1 MRCGI
6 NRDDRKKEDRFRSG
20 HVYVI
25 QVRDDEEWK
34 CVVPV
39 MKDIFWI
46 FCKKSDSEKQNDN
59 MLVGAGT
66 GIGTGTEVEAG
77 APESFETDINRNE
90 VEVAVSSCDDSDFG
104 NIPYIQVAL
113 ENLEEIAEFMN
124 DMQEIFDTA
133 DGWERKIH
141 DLMLE
146 HAGMERLLQVTSEF
160 LQNPLT
166 VIGLD
171 FTFVAEAGSKYL
183 PPRARLYTDEGL
195 NVEYVN
201 ALLQNETYREMA
213 DTHETVMFPA
223 YISGCRSMNRN
234 LFVDEKATHRL
245 ILTECRVEIT
255 QGVIC
260 VLDILSEK
268 LEFLLAHEE
277 EETDPDRDI
286 EQIFVRVLS
295 DRTADY
301 MQISR
306 ELSELGWGGN
316 HEYMCLILQITYL
329 NQQNL
334 STKAISRYIK
344 KKLGDSVSFL
354 YQDEIVVFFD
364 LTRLGMNQEEVAG
377 KLVYFI
383 RDTYL
388 KAGYSR
394 VMTGHMNL
402 RRQYVQAKT
411 ALDVGSRKKPYLWI
425 HYFSQVAMTYI
436 LEQATKR
443 LPGTMICHEGLLEL
457 KKHDEE
463 NQTQYM
469 ETLRVYLEQH
479 LSATQAARELFIH
492 RSTFLYRL
500 DRIRE
505 ILQSDLDDPEEIF
518 YLELSFRLLEQ
529 ERREGI
535 IKIFAVWTACSFNV
549 DFAHAERTFLSSR
562 SGWLFFFAPKDVTLF
577 IAFSRQNRMNAIMM
591 KLTTEEMKEDATDT
605 NRIHPAVA
613 LGGCIISVMILLLLI
628 VPGSPAFMAPQ
639 SFAALIVWVLMGV
652 TFYFVSKKNF
662 AKISKREMD
671 YLILGNVQVV
681 RGMRKGKDQ
690 GSVVQGNVVQPKI

>member
-1 MRCGI
+1 MRLSSVYLYEKIKEKYEILKKGNLSGNDGYLRPFLRCGI

-25 QVRDDEEWK
+25 QVRDDEEWER
-34 CVVPV
+34 VVPV

-59 MLVGAGT
+59 MLVGAGP

-90 VEVAVSSCDDSDFG
+90 VEVVVSSCDDSDFG

-171 FTFVAEAGSKYL
+171 FTFAAEAGSKYL

-529 ERREGI
+529 E
-535 IKIFAVWTACSFNV
+535 
-549 DFAHAERTFLSSR
+549 
-562 SGWLFFFAPKDVTLF
+562 
-577 IAFSRQNRMNAIMM
+577 
-591 KLTTEEMKEDATDT
+591 EEKE
-605 NRIHPAVA
+605 
-613 LGGCIISVMILLLLI
+613 
-628 VPGSPAFMAPQ
+628 
-639 SFAALIVWVLMGV
+639 
-652 TFYFVSKKNF
+652 
-662 AKISKREMD
+662 
-671 YLILGNVQVV
+671 
-681 RGMRKGKDQ
+681 
-690 GSVVQGNVVQPKI
+690 

>member
-1 MRCGI
+1 MRLSSVYLYEKIKEKYEILKKGNLSGNDGYLRPFLRCGI

-25 QVRDDEEWK
+25 QVRDDEEWER
-34 CVVPV
+34 VVPV

-59 MLVGAGT
+59 MIVGAGT
-66 GIGTGTEVEAG
+66 GIGTGTKVEAG

-268 LEFLLAHEE
+268 LEFLLTHEE

-529 ERREGI
+529 E
-535 IKIFAVWTACSFNV
+535 
-549 DFAHAERTFLSSR
+549 
-562 SGWLFFFAPKDVTLF
+562 
-577 IAFSRQNRMNAIMM
+577 
-591 KLTTEEMKEDATDT
+591 EEKE
-605 NRIHPAVA
+605 
-613 LGGCIISVMILLLLI
+613 
-628 VPGSPAFMAPQ
+628 
-639 SFAALIVWVLMGV
+639 
-652 TFYFVSKKNF
+652 
-662 AKISKREMD
+662 
-671 YLILGNVQVV
+671 
-681 RGMRKGKDQ
+681 
-690 GSVVQGNVVQPKI
+690 

>member
-1 MRCGI
+1 MRLSSVYLYEKIKEKYEILKKGNLSGNDGYLRPFLRCGI

-25 QVRDDEEWK
+25 QVRDDEEWER
-34 CVVPV
+34 VVPV

-59 MLVGAGT
+59 MIVGAGT

-268 LEFLLAHEE
+268 LEFLLTHEE

-443 LPGTMICHEGLLEL
+443 LPGTMLCHEGLLEL

-529 ERREGI
+529 E
-535 IKIFAVWTACSFNV
+535 
-549 DFAHAERTFLSSR
+549 
-562 SGWLFFFAPKDVTLF
+562 
-577 IAFSRQNRMNAIMM
+577 
-591 KLTTEEMKEDATDT
+591 EEKE
-605 NRIHPAVA
+605 
-613 LGGCIISVMILLLLI
+613 
-628 VPGSPAFMAPQ
+628 
-639 SFAALIVWVLMGV
+639 
-652 TFYFVSKKNF
+652 
-662 AKISKREMD
+662 
-671 YLILGNVQVV
+671 
-681 RGMRKGKDQ
+681 
-690 GSVVQGNVVQPKI
+690 

>member
-1 MRCGI
+1 MRLSSVYLYEKIKEKYEILKKGNLSGNDGYLRPFLRCGI

-25 QVRDDEEWK
+25 QVRDDEEWER
-34 CVVPV
+34 VVPV

-505 ILQSDLDDPEEIF
+505 ILQSDLDDAEEIF

-529 ERREGI
+529 E
-535 IKIFAVWTACSFNV
+535 
-549 DFAHAERTFLSSR
+549 
-562 SGWLFFFAPKDVTLF
+562 
-577 IAFSRQNRMNAIMM
+577 
-591 KLTTEEMKEDATDT
+591 EEKE
-605 NRIHPAVA
+605 
-613 LGGCIISVMILLLLI
+613 
-628 VPGSPAFMAPQ
+628 
-639 SFAALIVWVLMGV
+639 
-652 TFYFVSKKNF
+652 
-662 AKISKREMD
+662 
-671 YLILGNVQVV
+671 
-681 RGMRKGKDQ
+681 
-690 GSVVQGNVVQPKI
+690 

>member
-1 MRCGI
+1 MRLSSVYLYEKIKEKYEILKKGNLSGNDGYLRPFLRCGI

-25 QVRDDEEWK
+25 QVRDDEEWER
-34 CVVPV
+34 VVPV

-59 MLVGAGT
+59 MIVGAGT

-505 ILQSDLDDPEEIF
+505 ILQSDLADPEEIF

-529 ERREGI
+529 E
-535 IKIFAVWTACSFNV
+535 
-549 DFAHAERTFLSSR
+549 
-562 SGWLFFFAPKDVTLF
+562 
-577 IAFSRQNRMNAIMM
+577 
-591 KLTTEEMKEDATDT
+591 EEKE
-605 NRIHPAVA
+605 
-613 LGGCIISVMILLLLI
+613 
-628 VPGSPAFMAPQ
+628 
-639 SFAALIVWVLMGV
+639 
-652 TFYFVSKKNF
+652 
-662 AKISKREMD
+662 
-671 YLILGNVQVV
+671 
-681 RGMRKGKDQ
+681 
-690 GSVVQGNVVQPKI
+690 

>member
-1 MRCGI
+1 MRLSSVYLYEKIKEKYEILKKGNLSGNDGYLRPFLRCGI

-34 CVVPV
+34 RVVPV

-59 MLVGAGT
+59 MIVGAGT

-277 EETDPDRDI
+277 EEADPDRDI

-529 ERREGI
+529 E
-535 IKIFAVWTACSFNV
+535 
-549 DFAHAERTFLSSR
+549 
-562 SGWLFFFAPKDVTLF
+562 
-577 IAFSRQNRMNAIMM
+577 
-591 KLTTEEMKEDATDT
+591 EEKE
-605 NRIHPAVA
+605 
-613 LGGCIISVMILLLLI
+613 
-628 VPGSPAFMAPQ
+628 
-639 SFAALIVWVLMGV
+639 
-652 TFYFVSKKNF
+652 
-662 AKISKREMD
+662 
-671 YLILGNVQVV
+671 
-681 RGMRKGKDQ
+681 
-690 GSVVQGNVVQPKI
+690 

>member
-1 MRCGI
+1 MRLSSVYLYEKIKEKYEILKKGNLSGNDGYLRPFLRCGI

-25 QVRDDEEWK
+25 QVRDDEEWER
-34 CVVPV
+34 VVPV

-90 VEVAVSSCDDSDFG
+90 VEVVVSSCDDSDFG

-171 FTFVAEAGSKYL
+171 FTFAAEAGSKYL

-505 ILQSDLDDPEEIF
+505 ILQSDMDDPEEIF

-529 ERREGI
+529 E
-535 IKIFAVWTACSFNV
+535 
-549 DFAHAERTFLSSR
+549 
-562 SGWLFFFAPKDVTLF
+562 
-577 IAFSRQNRMNAIMM
+577 
-591 KLTTEEMKEDATDT
+591 EEKE
-605 NRIHPAVA
+605 
-613 LGGCIISVMILLLLI
+613 
-628 VPGSPAFMAPQ
+628 
-639 SFAALIVWVLMGV
+639 
-652 TFYFVSKKNF
+652 
-662 AKISKREMD
+662 
-671 YLILGNVQVV
+671 
-681 RGMRKGKDQ
+681 
-690 GSVVQGNVVQPKI
+690 

>member
-1 MRCGI
+1 MRLSSVYLYEKIKEKYEILKKGNLSGNDGYLRPFLRCGI

-34 CVVPV
+34 RVVPV

-234 LFVDEKATHRL
+234 LFMDEKATHRL

-334 STKAISRYIK
+334 STKAICRYIK

-463 NQTQYM
+463 NQTKYM

-529 ERREGI
+529 E
-535 IKIFAVWTACSFNV
+535 
-549 DFAHAERTFLSSR
+549 
-562 SGWLFFFAPKDVTLF
+562 
-577 IAFSRQNRMNAIMM
+577 
-591 KLTTEEMKEDATDT
+591 EEKE
-605 NRIHPAVA
+605 
-613 LGGCIISVMILLLLI
+613 
-628 VPGSPAFMAPQ
+628 
-639 SFAALIVWVLMGV
+639 
-652 TFYFVSKKNF
+652 
-662 AKISKREMD
+662 
-671 YLILGNVQVV
+671 
-681 RGMRKGKDQ
+681 
-690 GSVVQGNVVQPKI
+690 

>member
-1 MRCGI
+1 MRLSSVYLYEKIKEKYEILKKGNLSGNDGYLRPFLRCGI

-25 QVRDDEEWK
+25 QVRDDEEWER
-34 CVVPV
+34 VVPV

-171 FTFVAEAGSKYL
+171 FTFAAEAGSKYL

-268 LEFLLAHEE
+268 LEFLLTHEE

-529 ERREGI
+529 E
-535 IKIFAVWTACSFNV
+535 
-549 DFAHAERTFLSSR
+549 
-562 SGWLFFFAPKDVTLF
+562 
-577 IAFSRQNRMNAIMM
+577 
-591 KLTTEEMKEDATDT
+591 EEKE
-605 NRIHPAVA
+605 
-613 LGGCIISVMILLLLI
+613 
-628 VPGSPAFMAPQ
+628 
-639 SFAALIVWVLMGV
+639 
-652 TFYFVSKKNF
+652 
-662 AKISKREMD
+662 
-671 YLILGNVQVV
+671 
-681 RGMRKGKDQ
+681 
-690 GSVVQGNVVQPKI
+690 

>member
-1 MRCGI
+1 MRLSSVYLYEKIKEKYEILKKGNLSGNDGYLRPFLRCGI

-25 QVRDDEEWK
+25 QVRDDEEWER
-34 CVVPV
+34 VVQV

-59 MLVGAGT
+59 MIVGAGT

-146 HAGMERLLQVTSEF
+146 HVGMERLLQVTSEF

-529 ERREGI
+529 E
-535 IKIFAVWTACSFNV
+535 
-549 DFAHAERTFLSSR
+549 
-562 SGWLFFFAPKDVTLF
+562 
-577 IAFSRQNRMNAIMM
+577 
-591 KLTTEEMKEDATDT
+591 EEKE
-605 NRIHPAVA
+605 
-613 LGGCIISVMILLLLI
+613 
-628 VPGSPAFMAPQ
+628 
-639 SFAALIVWVLMGV
+639 
-652 TFYFVSKKNF
+652 
-662 AKISKREMD
+662 
-671 YLILGNVQVV
+671 
-681 RGMRKGKDQ
+681 
-690 GSVVQGNVVQPKI
+690 

>member
-1 MRCGI
+1 MRLSSVYLYEKIKEKYEILKKGNLSGNDGYLRPFLRCGI

-34 CVVPV
+34 RVVPV

-59 MLVGAGT
+59 MIVGVGT

-77 APESFETDINRNE
+77 VPESFETDINRNE

-529 ERREGI
+529 E
-535 IKIFAVWTACSFNV
+535 
-549 DFAHAERTFLSSR
+549 
-562 SGWLFFFAPKDVTLF
+562 
-577 IAFSRQNRMNAIMM
+577 
-591 KLTTEEMKEDATDT
+591 EEKE
-605 NRIHPAVA
+605 
-613 LGGCIISVMILLLLI
+613 
-628 VPGSPAFMAPQ
+628 
-639 SFAALIVWVLMGV
+639 
-652 TFYFVSKKNF
+652 
-662 AKISKREMD
+662 
-671 YLILGNVQVV
+671 
-681 RGMRKGKDQ
+681 
-690 GSVVQGNVVQPKI
+690 

>member
-1 MRCGI
+1 MRLSSVYLYEKIKEKYEILKKGNLSGNDGYLRPFLRCGI

-25 QVRDDEEWK
+25 QVRDDEEWER
-34 CVVPV
+34 VVPV

-59 MLVGAGT
+59 MIVGAGI

-146 HAGMERLLQVTSEF
+146 HVGMERLLQVTSEF

-529 ERREGI
+529 E
-535 IKIFAVWTACSFNV
+535 
-549 DFAHAERTFLSSR
+549 
-562 SGWLFFFAPKDVTLF
+562 
-577 IAFSRQNRMNAIMM
+577 
-591 KLTTEEMKEDATDT
+591 EEKE
-605 NRIHPAVA
+605 
-613 LGGCIISVMILLLLI
+613 
-628 VPGSPAFMAPQ
+628 
-639 SFAALIVWVLMGV
+639 
-652 TFYFVSKKNF
+652 
-662 AKISKREMD
+662 
-671 YLILGNVQVV
+671 
-681 RGMRKGKDQ
+681 
-690 GSVVQGNVVQPKI
+690 

>member
-1 MRCGI
+1 MRLSSVYLYEKIKEKYEILKKGNLSGNDGYLRPFLRCGI

-34 CVVPV
+34 RVVPV

-59 MLVGAGT
+59 MIV

-334 STKAISRYIK
+334 STKAICRYIK

-463 NQTQYM
+463 NQTKYM

-529 ERREGI
+529 E
-535 IKIFAVWTACSFNV
+535 
-549 DFAHAERTFLSSR
+549 
-562 SGWLFFFAPKDVTLF
+562 
-577 IAFSRQNRMNAIMM
+577 
-591 KLTTEEMKEDATDT
+591 EEKE
-605 NRIHPAVA
+605 
-613 LGGCIISVMILLLLI
+613 
-628 VPGSPAFMAPQ
+628 
-639 SFAALIVWVLMGV
+639 
-652 TFYFVSKKNF
+652 
-662 AKISKREMD
+662 
-671 YLILGNVQVV
+671 
-681 RGMRKGKDQ
+681 
-690 GSVVQGNVVQPKI
+690 

>member
-1 MRCGI
+1 MRLSSVYLYEKIKEKYEILKKGNLSGNDGYLRPFLRCGI

-25 QVRDDEEWK
+25 QVRDDEEWER
-34 CVVPV
+34 VVPV

-59 MLVGAGT
+59 MIVGAGT

-146 HAGMERLLQVTSEF
+146 HVGMERLLQVTSEF

-505 ILQSDLDDPEEIF
+505 ILQSDLDDAEEIF

-529 ERREGI
+529 E
-535 IKIFAVWTACSFNV
+535 
-549 DFAHAERTFLSSR
+549 
-562 SGWLFFFAPKDVTLF
+562 
-577 IAFSRQNRMNAIMM
+577 
-591 KLTTEEMKEDATDT
+591 EEKE
-605 NRIHPAVA
+605 
-613 LGGCIISVMILLLLI
+613 
-628 VPGSPAFMAPQ
+628 
-639 SFAALIVWVLMGV
+639 
-652 TFYFVSKKNF
+652 
-662 AKISKREMD
+662 
-671 YLILGNVQVV
+671 
-681 RGMRKGKDQ
+681 
-690 GSVVQGNVVQPKI
+690 

>member
-1 MRCGI
+1 MRLSSVYLYEKIKEKYEILKKGNLSGNDGYLRPFLRCGI

-25 QVRDDEEWK
+25 QVRDDEEWER
-34 CVVPV
+34 VVPV

-59 MLVGAGT
+59 MIVGAGT

-286 EQIFVRVLS
+286 GQIFVRVLS

-334 STKAISRYIK
+334 STKAICRYIK

-463 NQTQYM
+463 NQTKYM

-529 ERREGI
+529 E
-535 IKIFAVWTACSFNV
+535 
-549 DFAHAERTFLSSR
+549 
-562 SGWLFFFAPKDVTLF
+562 
-577 IAFSRQNRMNAIMM
+577 
-591 KLTTEEMKEDATDT
+591 EEKE
-605 NRIHPAVA
+605 
-613 LGGCIISVMILLLLI
+613 
-628 VPGSPAFMAPQ
+628 
-639 SFAALIVWVLMGV
+639 
-652 TFYFVSKKNF
+652 
-662 AKISKREMD
+662 
-671 YLILGNVQVV
+671 
-681 RGMRKGKDQ
+681 
-690 GSVVQGNVVQPKI
+690 

>member
-1 MRCGI
+1 MRLSSVYLYEKIKEKYEILKKGNLSGNDGYLRPFLRCGI

-25 QVRDDEEWK
+25 QVRDDEEWER
-34 CVVPV
+34 VVPV

-59 MLVGAGT
+59 MIVGAGT

-201 ALLQNETYREMA
+201 ALFQNETYREMA

-529 ERREGI
+529 E
-535 IKIFAVWTACSFNV
+535 
-549 DFAHAERTFLSSR
+549 
-562 SGWLFFFAPKDVTLF
+562 
-577 IAFSRQNRMNAIMM
+577 
-591 KLTTEEMKEDATDT
+591 EEKE
-605 NRIHPAVA
+605 
-613 LGGCIISVMILLLLI
+613 
-628 VPGSPAFMAPQ
+628 
-639 SFAALIVWVLMGV
+639 
-652 TFYFVSKKNF
+652 
-662 AKISKREMD
+662 
-671 YLILGNVQVV
+671 
-681 RGMRKGKDQ
+681 
-690 GSVVQGNVVQPKI
+690 

>member
-1 MRCGI
+1 MRLSSVYLYEKIKEKYEILKKGNLSGNDGYLRPFLRCGI

-34 CVVPV
+34 RVVPV

-46 FCKKSDSEKQNDN
+46 FCKKSDAEKQNDN
-59 MLVGAGT
+59 MIV

-90 VEVAVSSCDDSDFG
+90 VEMAVSSCDDSDFG

-146 HAGMERLLQVTSEF
+146 HAGMERLLQVTFEF

-334 STKAISRYIK
+334 STKAICRYIK

-469 ETLRVYLEQH
+469 ETLRVYFEQH

-529 ERREGI
+529 E
-535 IKIFAVWTACSFNV
+535 
-549 DFAHAERTFLSSR
+549 
-562 SGWLFFFAPKDVTLF
+562 
-577 IAFSRQNRMNAIMM
+577 
-591 KLTTEEMKEDATDT
+591 EEKE
-605 NRIHPAVA
+605 
-613 LGGCIISVMILLLLI
+613 
-628 VPGSPAFMAPQ
+628 
-639 SFAALIVWVLMGV
+639 
-652 TFYFVSKKNF
+652 
-662 AKISKREMD
+662 
-671 YLILGNVQVV
+671 
-681 RGMRKGKDQ
+681 
-690 GSVVQGNVVQPKI
+690 

>member
-1 MRCGI
+1 MRLSSVYLYEKIKEKYEILKKGNLSGNDGYLRPFLRCGI

-34 CVVPV
+34 RVVPV

-59 MLVGAGT
+59 MIVGAGT

-213 DTHETVMFPA
+213 DTYETVMFPA

-234 LFVDEKATHRL
+234 LFVDKKATHRL

-301 MQISR
+301 MQVSR

-529 ERREGI
+529 E
-535 IKIFAVWTACSFNV
+535 
-549 DFAHAERTFLSSR
+549 
-562 SGWLFFFAPKDVTLF
+562 
-577 IAFSRQNRMNAIMM
+577 
-591 KLTTEEMKEDATDT
+591 EEKE
-605 NRIHPAVA
+605 
-613 LGGCIISVMILLLLI
+613 
-628 VPGSPAFMAPQ
+628 
-639 SFAALIVWVLMGV
+639 
-652 TFYFVSKKNF
+652 
-662 AKISKREMD
+662 
-671 YLILGNVQVV
+671 
-681 RGMRKGKDQ
+681 
-690 GSVVQGNVVQPKI
+690 

>member
-1 MRCGI
+1 MRLSSVYLYEKIKEKYEILKKGNLSGNDGYLRPFLRCGI

-25 QVRDDEEWK
+25 QVRDDEEWER
-34 CVVPV
+34 VVPV

-59 MLVGAGT
+59 MIVGAGT

-306 ELSELGWGGN
+306 ELSESGWGGN

-334 STKAISRYIK
+334 STKAICRYIK

-463 NQTQYM
+463 NQTKYM

-505 ILQSDLDDPEEIF
+505 ILQSDLDGPEEIF

-529 ERREGI
+529 E
-535 IKIFAVWTACSFNV
+535 
-549 DFAHAERTFLSSR
+549 
-562 SGWLFFFAPKDVTLF
+562 
-577 IAFSRQNRMNAIMM
+577 
-591 KLTTEEMKEDATDT
+591 EEKE
-605 NRIHPAVA
+605 
-613 LGGCIISVMILLLLI
+613 
-628 VPGSPAFMAPQ
+628 
-639 SFAALIVWVLMGV
+639 
-652 TFYFVSKKNF
+652 
-662 AKISKREMD
+662 
-671 YLILGNVQVV
+671 
-681 RGMRKGKDQ
+681 
-690 GSVVQGNVVQPKI
+690 

>member
-1 MRCGI
+1 MRLSSVYLYEKIKEKYEILKKGNLSGNDGYLRPFLRCGI

-25 QVRDDEEWK
+25 QVRDDEEWER
-34 CVVPV
+34 VVPV

-334 STKAISRYIK
+334 STKAICRYIK

-529 ERREGI
+529 E
-535 IKIFAVWTACSFNV
+535 
-549 DFAHAERTFLSSR
+549 
-562 SGWLFFFAPKDVTLF
+562 
-577 IAFSRQNRMNAIMM
+577 
-591 KLTTEEMKEDATDT
+591 EEKE
-605 NRIHPAVA
+605 
-613 LGGCIISVMILLLLI
+613 
-628 VPGSPAFMAPQ
+628 
-639 SFAALIVWVLMGV
+639 
-652 TFYFVSKKNF
+652 
-662 AKISKREMD
+662 
-671 YLILGNVQVV
+671 
-681 RGMRKGKDQ
+681 
-690 GSVVQGNVVQPKI
+690 

>member
-1 MRCGI
+1 MRLSSVYLYEKIKEKYEILKKGNLSGNDGYLRPFLRCGI

-34 CVVPV
+34 RVVPV

-59 MLVGAGT
+59 MVVGAGT

-213 DTHETVMFPA
+213 DTYETVMFPA

-529 ERREGI
+529 E
-535 IKIFAVWTACSFNV
+535 
-549 DFAHAERTFLSSR
+549 
-562 SGWLFFFAPKDVTLF
+562 
-577 IAFSRQNRMNAIMM
+577 
-591 KLTTEEMKEDATDT
+591 EEKE
-605 NRIHPAVA
+605 
-613 LGGCIISVMILLLLI
+613 
-628 VPGSPAFMAPQ
+628 
-639 SFAALIVWVLMGV
+639 
-652 TFYFVSKKNF
+652 
-662 AKISKREMD
+662 
-671 YLILGNVQVV
+671 
-681 RGMRKGKDQ
+681 
-690 GSVVQGNVVQPKI
+690 

>member
-1 MRCGI
+1 MRLSSVYLYEKIKEKYEILKKGNLSGNDGYLRPFLRCGI

-25 QVRDDEEWK
+25 QVRDDEEWER
-34 CVVPV
+34 VVPV

-59 MLVGAGT
+59 MIVGAGT

-166 VIGLD
+166 VIGLA

-529 ERREGI
+529 E
-535 IKIFAVWTACSFNV
+535 
-549 DFAHAERTFLSSR
+549 
-562 SGWLFFFAPKDVTLF
+562 
-577 IAFSRQNRMNAIMM
+577 
-591 KLTTEEMKEDATDT
+591 EEKE
-605 NRIHPAVA
+605 
-613 LGGCIISVMILLLLI
+613 
-628 VPGSPAFMAPQ
+628 
-639 SFAALIVWVLMGV
+639 
-652 TFYFVSKKNF
+652 
-662 AKISKREMD
+662 
-671 YLILGNVQVV
+671 
-681 RGMRKGKDQ
+681 
-690 GSVVQGNVVQPKI
+690 

>member
-1 MRCGI
+1 MRLSSVYLYEKIKEKYEILKKGSLSGNDVYLRPCLRCGI

-25 QVRDDEEWK
+25 QVRDDEEWER
-34 CVVPV
+34 VVPV

-59 MLVGAGT
+59 MIVGAGT

-113 ENLEEIAEFMN
+113 ENLEVIAEFMN

-268 LEFLLAHEE
+268 LEFLLTHEV

-529 ERREGI
+529 E
-535 IKIFAVWTACSFNV
+535 
-549 DFAHAERTFLSSR
+549 
-562 SGWLFFFAPKDVTLF
+562 
-577 IAFSRQNRMNAIMM
+577 
-591 KLTTEEMKEDATDT
+591 EEKE
-605 NRIHPAVA
+605 
-613 LGGCIISVMILLLLI
+613 
-628 VPGSPAFMAPQ
+628 
-639 SFAALIVWVLMGV
+639 
-652 TFYFVSKKNF
+652 
-662 AKISKREMD
+662 
-671 YLILGNVQVV
+671 
-681 RGMRKGKDQ
+681 
-690 GSVVQGNVVQPKI
+690 

>member
-1 MRCGI
+1 MRLSSVYLYEKIKEKYEILKKGNLSGNDGYLRPFLRCGI

-25 QVRDDEEWK
+25 QVRDDEEWER
-34 CVVPV
+34 VVPV

-90 VEVAVSSCDDSDFG
+90 VEVVVSSCDDSDFG

-171 FTFVAEAGSKYL
+171 FTFAAEAGSKYL

-334 STKAISRYIK
+334 STKAICRYIK

-529 ERREGI
+529 E
-535 IKIFAVWTACSFNV
+535 
-549 DFAHAERTFLSSR
+549 
-562 SGWLFFFAPKDVTLF
+562 
-577 IAFSRQNRMNAIMM
+577 
-591 KLTTEEMKEDATDT
+591 EEKE
-605 NRIHPAVA
+605 
-613 LGGCIISVMILLLLI
+613 
-628 VPGSPAFMAPQ
+628 
-639 SFAALIVWVLMGV
+639 
-652 TFYFVSKKNF
+652 
-662 AKISKREMD
+662 
-671 YLILGNVQVV
+671 
-681 RGMRKGKDQ
+681 
-690 GSVVQGNVVQPKI
+690 

>member
-1 MRCGI
+1 LRLSSVYLYEKIKEKYEILKKGNLSGNDGYLRPFLRCGI

-25 QVRDDEEWK
+25 QVRDDEEWER
-34 CVVPV
+34 VVPV

-59 MLVGAGT
+59 MIVGAGT

-146 HAGMERLLQVTSEF
+146 HVGMERLLQVTSEF

-529 ERREGI
+529 E
-535 IKIFAVWTACSFNV
+535 
-549 DFAHAERTFLSSR
+549 
-562 SGWLFFFAPKDVTLF
+562 
-577 IAFSRQNRMNAIMM
+577 
-591 KLTTEEMKEDATDT
+591 EEKE
-605 NRIHPAVA
+605 
-613 LGGCIISVMILLLLI
+613 
-628 VPGSPAFMAPQ
+628 
-639 SFAALIVWVLMGV
+639 
-652 TFYFVSKKNF
+652 
-662 AKISKREMD
+662 
-671 YLILGNVQVV
+671 
-681 RGMRKGKDQ
+681 
-690 GSVVQGNVVQPKI
+690 

>member
-1 MRCGI
+1 MRLSSVYLYEKIKEKYEILKKGNLSGNDGYLRPFLRCGI

-25 QVRDDEEWK
+25 QVRDDEEWER
-34 CVVPV
+34 VVPV

-59 MLVGAGT
+59 MIVGAGTGIGT

-213 DTHETVMFPA
+213 DTHETVLFPA

-234 LFVDEKATHRL
+234 LFVDKKATHRL

-529 ERREGI
+529 E
-535 IKIFAVWTACSFNV
+535 
-549 DFAHAERTFLSSR
+549 
-562 SGWLFFFAPKDVTLF
+562 
-577 IAFSRQNRMNAIMM
+577 
-591 KLTTEEMKEDATDT
+591 EEKE
-605 NRIHPAVA
+605 
-613 LGGCIISVMILLLLI
+613 
-628 VPGSPAFMAPQ
+628 
-639 SFAALIVWVLMGV
+639 
-652 TFYFVSKKNF
+652 
-662 AKISKREMD
+662 
-671 YLILGNVQVV
+671 
-681 RGMRKGKDQ
+681 
-690 GSVVQGNVVQPKI
+690 

>member
-1 MRCGI
+1 MRLSSVYLYEKIKEKYEILKKGNLSGNDGYLRPFLRCGI

-25 QVRDDEEWK
+25 QVRDDEEWER
-34 CVVPV
+34 VVPV

-59 MLVGAGT
+59 MIVGAGT

-77 APESFETDINRNE
+77 APESFETYINRNE

-146 HAGMERLLQVTSEF
+146 HVGMERLLQVTSEF

-334 STKAISRYIK
+334 STKAICRYIK

-529 ERREGI
+529 E
-535 IKIFAVWTACSFNV
+535 
-549 DFAHAERTFLSSR
+549 
-562 SGWLFFFAPKDVTLF
+562 
-577 IAFSRQNRMNAIMM
+577 
-591 KLTTEEMKEDATDT
+591 EEKE
-605 NRIHPAVA
+605 
-613 LGGCIISVMILLLLI
+613 
-628 VPGSPAFMAPQ
+628 
-639 SFAALIVWVLMGV
+639 
-652 TFYFVSKKNF
+652 
-662 AKISKREMD
+662 
-671 YLILGNVQVV
+671 
-681 RGMRKGKDQ
+681 
-690 GSVVQGNVVQPKI
+690 

>member
-1 MRCGI
+1 MRLSSVYLYEKIKEKYEILKKGNLSGNDGYLRPFLRCGI

-34 CVVPV
+34 RVVPV

-46 FCKKSDSEKQNDN
+46 FCKKSDAEKQNDN
-59 MLVGAGT
+59 MIV

-277 EETDPDRDI
+277 EEADPDRDI

-334 STKAISRYIK
+334 STKAICRYIK

-364 LTRLGMNQEEVAG
+364 LTRLEMNQEEVAG

-505 ILQSDLDDPEEIF
+505 ILQSDLDDPEEVF

-529 ERREGI
+529 E
-535 IKIFAVWTACSFNV
+535 
-549 DFAHAERTFLSSR
+549 
-562 SGWLFFFAPKDVTLF
+562 
-577 IAFSRQNRMNAIMM
+577 
-591 KLTTEEMKEDATDT
+591 EEKE
-605 NRIHPAVA
+605 
-613 LGGCIISVMILLLLI
+613 
-628 VPGSPAFMAPQ
+628 
-639 SFAALIVWVLMGV
+639 
-652 TFYFVSKKNF
+652 
-662 AKISKREMD
+662 
-671 YLILGNVQVV
+671 
-681 RGMRKGKDQ
+681 
-690 GSVVQGNVVQPKI
+690 